1 MLDIMNDD
9 AIWPKTIVSVECRP
23 CFEVVVNGKNRVGGM
38 VIEFPTR

>member
-1 MLDIMNDD
+1 MNDD

-23 CFEVVVNGKNRVGGM
+23 CFEVVNGKNRVGGM